1 MSALDVLRER
11 VKGEMSQS
19 RYAHTLGVEREI
31 ARMARIYAPDR
42 EEMLRAAALLHDVT
56 KEYTAEQCVDV
67 LLREGVTLRPDEAG
81 TPAIHHAITAP
92 AEIKRR
98 YAEFATDELCKAVR
112 WHTTGHADMT
122 LCEAL
127 LYLADVIE
135 EGRTYPACVALRTQF
150 WDADPAKMD
159 KAARDAHLVR
169 VMLASLTGVRDSI
182 LARGGIVCAD
192 TEAAIA
198 SLNLKKTLL

>member
-1 MSALDVLRER
+1 MSELDALRER
-11 VKGEMSQS
+11 VKGEMSPD

-31 ARMARIYAPDR
+31 ARMARLYAPQK
-42 EEMLRAAALLHDVT
+42 ECMLRAAALLHDVT
-56 KEYTAEQCVDV
+56 KGYTAEQHAAI
-67 LLREGVTLRPDEAG
+67 LAQEGITLRPDEAA

-92 AEIKRR
+92 IEIRRR
-98 YAEFATDELCKAVR
+98 YATFATDELCAAVR

-135 EGRTYPACVALRTQF
+135 EGRTYPACVALRAQF
-150 WDADPAKMD
+150 WGADPALMEKGE
-159 KAARDAHLVR
+159 RDAHLVR
-169 VMLASLTGVRDSI
+169 VMLGSLTGVRDSI
-182 LARGGIVCAD
+182 LARGAAVCAD

-198 SLNLKKTLL
+198 SLNLTKTLL